1 VARRRENPHDGRVA
15 RRLANRTRIVDA
27 LFDLLRQSSH
37 HPTLAEIAEKA
48 GVTSRTLL
56 NHFPDVASLLLAA
69 VMRGREL
76 AENVFPTLP
85 DERDPETRIRRF
97 CDEAVGFFDNYASIR
112 WATLTFPGE
121 IPGFDARQG
130 KSAVL
135 NRVEQRV
142 LQLLEETGH
151 DLNGDPELLAV
162 LRVLIDPLSWRL
174 LRTQQGLSRSAAAA
188 GMARALL
195 SLGREA
201 RARGQARPR
210 AKRKL
215 RVAGQ
220 AARR

>member
-1 VARRRENPHDGRVA
+1 
-15 RRLANRTRIVDA
+15 LANRTRIVDA
-27 LFDLLRQSSH
+27 LFDLLRQGSR
-37 HPTLAEIAEKA
+37 HPTLAEIADKA

-85 DERDPETRIRRF
+85 DERDPELRIRRF

-142 LQLLEETGH
+142 LQLLEETGYGL
-151 DLNGDPELLAV
+151 DGDPELLAA
-162 LRVLIDPLSWRL
+162 LRVLIDPLAWRL
-174 LRTQQGLSRSAAAA
+174 MRTQQGLGRSDAAASL
-188 GMARALL
+188 ARALI

-201 RARGQARPR
+201 SARERTKPRP
-210 AKRKL
+210 KRKL
-215 RVAGQ
+215 KV
-220 AARR
+220 AARTARR